1 MFESNKIIP
10 QNLFVTKFKHK
21 VNFLDYGS
29 LCKLIKLN
37 ITTKDGAINMN
48 EEEEPP
54 HFISHFHELFGTTT
68 KGSQMFR
75 RILKYDNPVT
85 PTYDIE
91 VWKIKLNTNEICQ
104 GEVVNAYKLL
114 QNKYLP
120 RQLLDFKARLILGKT
135 QFNYSLSKWVTE
147 NISPYCQTC
156 IEKGIHVHADM

>member
-1 MFESNKIIP
+1 MKDNRWKHGPLFYNPSFTREEWKGKTSNKPSKTSQVTLAPKQFGLPDTICSEIKICQMFESNTIIP

-54 HFISHFHELFGTTT
+54 HFKSHFHELFGTTT

-75 RILKYDNPVT
+75 RILKYDTPET

-91 VWKIKLNTNEICQ
+91 V
-104 GEVVNAYKLL
+104 
-114 QNKYLP
+114 
-120 RQLLDFKARLILGKT
+120 D
-135 QFNYSLSKWVTE
+135 
-147 NISPYCQTC
+147 
-156 IEKGIHVHADM
+156 